1 LRRSSRNLKKF
12 SRGKRP
18 CGLPRQRILL
28 RDSRYE
34 MIYHLLWYLRDWL
47 THSMGFYAYGDVM
60 LRSVAAVLT
69 SFLIALLLGPRIIRW
84 LMRKKIGDR
93 PEFNHTALNELTKTK
108 ANTPTMGGLIMLL
121 AILTATLLWA
131 KLTNPFVQKAIVV
144 VIWFGALGGVD
155 DWLKLTAD
163 ARRRSRDGL
172 KAWEKLIFQIGGAVL
187 IASFLYND
195 FANITDGKLFWV
207 PFYKHGL
214 PLANWMFILIAIFY
228 LTATSN
234 AVNLTDGMDGL
245 AAGCVAI
252 ASATLALLCYVASET
267 MTRTSQVTWSSY
279 LLLPAIPQAG
289 ELSIFYSAILGS
301 VLGFLWYN
309 CHPAQTFMGD
319 VGSLPLGAAMGYGAL
334 VTRNEILLLVIGGVF
349 MLELTSVVLQV
360 GYFKYTGG
368 KRIFRCAP
376 IHHHFHLAGWSEP
389 QVVVRFWL
397 LAAAFAALALAT
409 LKIR

>member
-1 LRRSSRNLKKF
+1 MHQL
-12 SRGKRP
+12 
-18 CGLPRQRILL
+18 
-28 RDSRYE
+28 
-34 MIYHLLWYLRDWL
+34 H
-47 THSMGFYAYGDVM
+47 FYAYEEVM
-60 LRSVAAVLT
+60 FRSIAAVLT
-69 SFLIALLLGPRIIRW
+69 SLIIAVFIGPKIIRW

-93 PEFNHTALNELTKTK
+93 PEFHHAALNELTKEK
-108 ANTPTMGGLIMLL
+108 ANTPTMGGLIIIL
-121 AILTATLLWA
+121 ATLATTLLWA
-131 KLTNPFVQKAIVV
+131 KLNNPFVQKAVIL

-155 DWLKLTAD
+155 DWLKLTND
-163 ARRRSRDGL
+163 IRHRNRNGL
-172 KAWEKLIFQIGGAVL
+172 KPWEKLIFQIGGAVL
-187 IASFLYND
+187 IASFLYMD
-195 FANITDGKLFWV
+195 FANIDDAKKFWV
-207 PFYKHGL
+207 PFYKYGI

-228 LTATSN
+228 ISATSN

-245 AAGCVAI
+245 ASGCVGMVSFVLAI
-252 ASATLALLCYVASET
+252 LCYVASET
-267 MTRTSQVTWSSY
+267 MTRTDSYTWAMY

-289 ELSIFYSAILGS
+289 ELSIFYCAILGA
-301 VLGFLWYN
+301 VLGFLWFN

-349 MLELTSVVLQV
+349 VVELVSVVLQV
-360 GYFKYTGG
+360 GYFKYSGG

-397 LAAAFAALALAT
+397 LAAAFAAIAIAT